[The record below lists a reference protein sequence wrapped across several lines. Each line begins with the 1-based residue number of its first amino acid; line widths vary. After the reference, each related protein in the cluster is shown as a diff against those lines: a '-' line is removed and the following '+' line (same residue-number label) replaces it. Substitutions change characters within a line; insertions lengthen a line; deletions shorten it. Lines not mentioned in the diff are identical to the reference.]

1 MTTKTTEAKDGQ
13 AVATE
18 TQTIMLAAPDL
29 RVIQLGIAGTSPL
42 ICHQWSE
49 KAKKQ
54 MLDKQTKQAKNGRET
69 KDPDQDYEDS
79 LYLHPEGGYGFPA
92 VAFKAAAV
100 RAGTYADMKM
110 TFLRGA
116 FHVIGELARIEGTP
130 EPREDMV
137 RVNNGAPD
145 IRYRGMFP
153 TWHTT
158 LTIRYNARAISA
170 EQILNLFQVAGFSVG
185 VGEWRP
191 ERNGSFGTFEV
202 ATS

>member
-92 VAFKAAAV
+92 VVFKAAAV